1 MIKSFADR
9 RTESLFH
16 DEFVKDFQGIAR
28 QAKRKMTA
36 LDAAARLEDLMV
48 PRSNRLE
55 KLKGN
60 LKGYYSIRI
69 NDQWR
74 VVFTWHEGDAFG
86 VRIVDYH

>member
-1 MIKSFADR
+1 MIKSFGDR

-28 QAKRKMTA
+28 QAKRKLTA

-48 PRSNRLE
+48 PRSNRPE

-74 VVFTWHEGDAFG
+74 VVFAWHEGDAHD